1 MQTTLSKGNYCLMA
15 SFALWQRCVLAALL
29 FFLST
34 VAAAAPTLKF
44 DSQIFSSQLAP
55 YVDVLHDDEA
65 QFSIADVTAAPHIN
79 AFAPLLSNELHFGY
93 SEAAVWLRFTVRNDS
108 GRSDDLTLRLFP
120 ASLERVQLYRNG
132 DLVAEHP
139 GMDGRK
145 FGRVTPGLLLPL
157 GRQQAG
163 VESEYILRIKSRKAL
178 NFGAAVFS
186 EPAMSRHLAMDAG
199 RSTLLLGVLIG
210 IAAVSVLLSL
220 IRRELIFLFFGLSVF
235 CLVGY
240 LRAYFGFAPI
250 LLVFIDNFMAEDYSL
265 FVAMSNVLLL
275 LVVRLLLKR
284 DRVLPTLQNLMLA
297 MAGVLTLC
305 LALSPFLPAEQSFYL
320 FYLLNAAAS
329 LLRTL
334 ACLIVFLRLHR
345 FDYLLLT
352 VSFGL
357 SLFALSSASMASW
370 LGGDLSSVVNV
381 NTGIPSS
388 FVLMSALRL
397 MAILMHFDVHSRREQ
412 HRQLTESYRKLRLED
427 QSRLLSKLTH
437 EIRTPMSGILG
448 MNELLNET
456 SLDKTQRDY
465 SATIERSAQELLTI
479 IDDVTAFAH
488 LQSNSLPL
496 KKEVY
501 NVADM
506 IDEVMQS
513 FSGMAA
519 RKQVELIS
527 HINSDV
533 PERVQ
538 GDVLR
543 TKHILHNLLDF
554 SLSHFREG
562 EIFLELAWRDSNLVF
577 SLQDGNQNLHE
588 IQIEHLF
595 TESDQLLSDIG
606 GVGLPLSRQIA
617 AAMGGTLSAHNELGL
632 GMHFQMSLPVEKAAS
647 TSNGHTLD
655 TSLLL
660 GKRLLVIDDS
670 KTCCDVVEAQAASWG
685 VKADSCMSGSEGFA
699 MLRAKAN
706 VGEAYDILV
715 LDFSMPGMNG
725 LQLAEKL
732 AEDEMLKG
740 QDLLIIML
748 TGLDIAPEQEQVER
762 LGIQRVIQKPLSA
775 KALQLAL
782 LQELAGP
789 KEKPTQGE
797 FAHIRILLAEDNEVS
812 ARVIQKMLERL
823 GVSVKG
829 VADGEEA
836 LRAMQRERFDLV
848 LMDCEM
854 PVMDGFEATA
864 LQRQWEKEADRL
876 PMTIVAL
883 TAHILEQME
892 ERIRKVGMDDKLAKP
907 VRIADLVELIQRWVP
922 ASRSSTGND

>member
-1 MQTTLSKGNYCLMA
+1 MG
-15 SFALWQRCVLAALL
+15 R
-29 FFLST
+29 
-34 VAAAAPTLKF
+34 
-44 DSQIFSSQLAP
+44 QLAGAETE
-55 YVDVLHDDEA
+55 Y
-65 QFSIADVTAAPHIN
+65 
-79 AFAPLLSNELHFGY
+79 LL
-93 SEAAVWLRFTVRNDS
+93 
-108 GRSDDLTLRLFP
+108 
-120 ASLERVQLYRNG
+120 RV
-132 DLVAEHP
+132 E
-139 GMDGRK
+139 
-145 FGRVTPGLLLPL
+145 
-157 GRQQAG
+157 
-163 VESEYILRIKSRKAL
+163 SRKAL
-178 NFGAAVFS
+178 NFGAAIYS
-186 EPAMSRHLAMDAG
+186 EPALGRHLAMDAG
-199 RSTLLLGVLIG
+199 RATLMLGVMIG
-210 IAAVSVLLSL
+210 ISAISVLLAL
-220 IRRELIFLFFGLSVF
+220 IRREQIFLFFGLSVF

-240 LRAYFGFAPI
+240 LRTYFGFAPV
-250 LLVFIDNFMAEDYSL
+250 LLPFIDNMAAEGFSI
-265 FVAMSNVLLL
+265 FVALSNVMLLL
-275 LVVRLLLKR
+275 AVRLLLKR
-284 DRVLPTLQNLMLA
+284 DNELPMLQSA
-297 MAGVLTLC
+297 MAGLAALIVLC
-305 LALSPFLPAEQSFYL
+305 LLLSPFLPVAVTFYL
-320 FYLLNAAAS
+320 FYLLNAVAA
-329 LLRTL
+329 LLRTIG
-334 ACLIVFLRLHR
+334 CLVVFLRLHR

-357 SLFALSSASMASW
+357 SLFAISSASMASW

-381 NTGIPSS
+381 NTGMPFS
-388 FVLMSALRL
+388 FVLMSALRFV
-397 MAILMHFDVHSRREQ
+397 AIVMHFDVHSRREH

-448 MNELLNET
+448 MNELLNDT
-456 SLDKTQRDY
+456 SLDKTQREY

-488 LQSNSLPL
+488 LQSNSLPI
-496 KKEVY
+496 KNEAY

-506 IDEVMQS
+506 VDEVMQS
-513 FSGMAA
+513 FSGMAS

-527 HINSDV
+527 HLNSDV

-554 SLSHFREG
+554 SLSHFRDG
-562 EIFLELAWRDSNLVF
+562 EIFLEVAWRESSLVF

-595 TESDQLLSDIG
+595 TENDQLLSDIG

-617 AAMGGTLSAHNELGL
+617 VAMGGTLSAHNELGL
-632 GMHFQMSLPVEKAAS
+632 GMHFQLQLPVEEAS
-647 TSNGHTLD
+647 LASNGSALD

-660 GKRLLVIDDS
+660 GKRLIVIDDS

-685 VKADSCMSGSEGFA
+685 VKVDSCMSGSEGFA

-706 VGEAYDILV
+706 VGEPYDILV
-715 LDFSMPGMNG
+715 LDFSMPGMSG
-725 LQLAEKL
+725 LQLAEKI
-732 AEDEMLKG
+732 AEDELLKD
-740 QDLLIIML
+740 QELLIIML

-775 KALQLAL
+775 KALQTAL
-782 LQELAGP
+782 LQELAGSNESTP
-789 KEKPTQGE
+789 QGE

-892 ERIRKVGMDDKLAKP
+892 ERIRKVGMDDKLSKP
-907 VRIADLVELIQRWVP
+907 VRIADLVDMIQRWVP
-922 ASRSSTGND
+922 ASRAANSGKAGQ